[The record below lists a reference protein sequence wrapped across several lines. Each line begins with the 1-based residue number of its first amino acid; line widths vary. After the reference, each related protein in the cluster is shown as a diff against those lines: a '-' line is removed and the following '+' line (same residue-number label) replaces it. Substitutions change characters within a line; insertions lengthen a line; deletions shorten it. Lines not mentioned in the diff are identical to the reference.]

1 MKDKILKNKFFLLTF
16 FLFIFFAPEIFINEK
31 SNPDGVLAL
40 KMVILMIFLWLTELI
55 QISIT
60 ALIPIIFYTF

>member
-40 KMVILMIFLWLTELI
+40 KMVILMIFLWLTE
-55 QISIT
+55 
-60 ALIPIIFYTF
+60 